1 VDFATAGDDDPVAGC
16 PRLVEHLGWVRRAEK
31 GARDLRR
38 LQRRLERTDAGLV
51 TRFHGTL
58 ALLEE
63 WGYTSAW
70 SLTARGEQ
78 LRFVY
83 NELDLLLAESIEQG
97 HFDGLPPAELAA
109 LASLFTY
116 EARSQEPTGGWP
128 SERVRQR
135 GDAVFSLAGR
145 LNVAERGHRLP
156 ETRGPDEG
164 FAAVAHAWAAGVELE
179 DLFEDDLVAGDF
191 VRNCR
196 QLLDLLRQLRD
207 GFPRLGSAA
216 AAAIRAIDRGVVA
229 AGGRI

>member
-1 VDFATAGDDDPVAGC
+1 
-16 PRLVEHLGWVRRAEK
+16 VRRAEK

-38 LQRRLERTDAGLV
+38 LRRRLDRGDAGMV
-51 TRFHGTL
+51 ARFRGTL
-58 ALLEE
+58 GLLEE
-63 WGYTSAW
+63 WGYTSGW
-70 SLTARGEQ
+70 SLTDRGEH

-83 NELDLLLAESIEQG
+83 NERDLLLAESIEEG
-97 HFDGLPPAELAA
+97 DFDGLPPAELAA

-116 EARSQEPTGGWP
+116 EARSQDAAGGWP
-128 SERVRQR
+128 SDRVRER
-135 GDAVFSLAGR
+135 GEAVFSLAGR
-145 LNVAERGHRLP
+145 LNVAERRHHLP

-179 DLFEDDLVAGDF
+179 DLFDDDLVAGDF